1 MNIFKTIFKNSIFYK
16 IFIFFINI
24 YKNSYLKVFNA
35 KFSNI
40 YRNSH
45 LCKSINNY
53 FNKVPLYKYS
63 GIKKV
68 KEIIYLFII
77 KHSGFIYNFVSNNIK
92 NSSICQF
99 LKTSVDELK
108 NSKFKSI
115 VFFLSLF
122 FFALALSRNFVTRGY
137 GNIVELSL
145 IGAIFAF
152 MFCFS
157 SAIINIF
164 LNSNVYKLSL
174 YLFKEVD
181 DE

>member
-1 MNIFKTIFKNSIFYK
+1 MDIFKTIFVNSIFYK

-35 KFSNI
+35 KFANI

-63 GIKKV
+63 GIKKIN
-68 KEIIYLFII
+68 EIIYLFIV
-77 KHSGFIYNFVSNNIK
+77 KHTAFIYNFVANNIK
-92 NSSICQF
+92 NSSICEF
-99 LKTSVDELK
+99 IKKSAIEAK
-108 NSKFKSI
+108 YSKFKHTM
-115 VFFLSLF
+115 FFSSLF
-122 FFALALSRNFVTRGY
+122 FFALALSRNLVTRGY

-145 IGAIFAF
+145 IGVVFAF

-157 SAIINIF
+157 SPIINIF
-164 LNSNVYKLSL
+164 LNSNVYKLAL